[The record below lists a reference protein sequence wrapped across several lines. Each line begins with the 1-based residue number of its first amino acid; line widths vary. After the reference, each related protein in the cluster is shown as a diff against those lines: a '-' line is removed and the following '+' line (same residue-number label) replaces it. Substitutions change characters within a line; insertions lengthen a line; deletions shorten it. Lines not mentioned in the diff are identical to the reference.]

1 MLRLASRATLS
12 GAAAVMGA
20 IALGGCV
27 LLGSNRHDDAQRE
40 LNQNRRLWE
49 AQGIDDY
56 RFVARRSCFC
66 GPESTAPVVV
76 EVRDDQIVSL
86 TYQET
91 GEPVSETYAGL
102 WPSLDGVFDIVQDA
116 IDRDSYQ
123 VIVEYDRERGFPTV
137 ISIDYIEQ
145 AIDDE
150 LVFYSGPFELL
161 P

>member
-1 MLRLASRATLS
+1 
-12 GAAAVMGA
+12 
-20 IALGGCV
+20 
-27 LLGSNRHDDAQRE
+27 
-40 LNQNRRLWE
+40 
-49 AQGIDDY
+49 
-56 RFVARRSCFC
+56 
-66 GPESTAPVVV
+66 
-76 EVRDDQIVSL
+76 L

-91 GEPVSETYAGL
+91 GEAVSETYAGL